1 MADINGLGAQTH
13 VLVYVSRL
21 LGRKVDLPAPHAAGR
36 LIDLVAVEEPPYPK
50 VTALVVRS
58 RAGVMRVD
66 MEKIAPLALALG
78 RRVDATRGAV
88 WPARQMMLQP
98 NEFRVHSLL
107 MDKQVVD
114 VRGAKVVR
122 VNDVQL
128 LVEQRGVFLIHV
140 DVGVRGLLR
149 RLGIESALSRLGA
162 LFGRKSRDDLVSWKY
177 IHALTAGAVENGR
190 RVRLSVSQQA
200 LHELHPGELADILE
214 DLDRESRLAVVSQ
227 MSPEDAAEVLEE
239 VDDTVSK
246 SIVEELPV
254 EVAADIVEE
263 MEPAE
268 AVDLLSDLPH
278 EQAERIMKHVEKDEA
293 ADIRKLSSYAEGTAG
308 SLMSTDFIAVPPE
321 TTALGAIDELRRKAC
336 DIEAIYYVYVT
347 DAEGRLLRVVSLR
360 QIVTAKPAAALKDV
374 GEDRLIT
381 LFPDTPVREVAQIFE
396 KYGFLFLPVVEREG
410 EEDAPRRMLGVVGL
424 QHALDEIREH
434 FGQEG

>member
-1 MADINGLGAQTH
+1 
-13 VLVYVSRL
+13 
-21 LGRKVDLPAPHAAGR
+21 
-36 LIDLVAVEEPPYPK
+36 
-50 VTALVVRS
+50 
-58 RAGVMRVD
+58 
-66 MEKIAPLALALG
+66 MEHG
-78 RRVDATRGAV
+78 G
-88 WPARQMMLQP
+88 
-98 NEFRVHSLL
+98 
-107 MDKQVVD
+107 
-114 VRGAKVVR
+114 
-122 VNDVQL
+122 
-128 LVEQRGVFLIHV
+128 
-140 DVGVRGLLR
+140 
-149 RLGIESALSRLGA
+149 
-162 LFGRKSRDDLVSWKY
+162 
-177 IHALTAGAVENGR
+177 

-227 MSPEDAAEVLEE
+227 MSPEEAAEVLEE

-336 DIEAIYYVYVT
+336 DIEAIYYVYVL
-347 DAEGRLLRVVSLR
+347 DADKKLLGVTTLRSLLRSAPETRVADIMEPRL
-360 QIVTAKPAAALKDV
+360 VTV
-374 GEDRLIT
+374 GAEEEAREIAEVFQKYSFLGC
-381 LFPDTPVREVAQIFE
+381 PVIDE
-396 KYGFLFLPVVEREG
+396 EG
-410 EEDAPRRMLGVVGL
+410 RMLGVILIQGFKRIR
-424 QHALDEIREH
+424 ARRDEATEPA
-434 FGQEG
+434 